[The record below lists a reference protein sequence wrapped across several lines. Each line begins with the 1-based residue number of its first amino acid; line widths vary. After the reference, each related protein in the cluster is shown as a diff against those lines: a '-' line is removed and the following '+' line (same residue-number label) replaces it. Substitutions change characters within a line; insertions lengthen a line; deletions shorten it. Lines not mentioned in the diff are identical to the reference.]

1 MDFDARIEWKPGMAL
16 TAKVLKRRDD
26 NIEERRRAFIRTLMG
41 SGQVGL
47 LPGYEYHGWGA
58 FSGKVYELTGL
69 KVTAILPSG
78 RVINIDE
85 DLKIEVPS
93 LTDGEYFLCLCI
105 TDRIHEFERDDI
117 PYSRPE
123 YELSILKQE
132 KIDGNDILPLKR
144 FFVED
149 GILQVDEKY
158 IPPVIIIRQNEQ
170 IPAFMSSFADILS
183 QICSHPNMQEGDCK
197 HSLLR
202 YFFRLKS
209 FNTER
214 PLALLLDVLN
224 ELAEAIDYFV
234 VDGLG
239 KSLDELPREVSD
251 LKTDVRRTPHLSNIL
266 VYLSWLESYL
276 KAQILLMDRIV
287 ITDDNVDYEQLK
299 KEISE
304 DLFARLSEEL
314 SVKLYEDLRPSL
326 TSEITESV
334 CDTVRK
340 FMDENLTPELKEYL
354 GTSLHDSLY
363 PELYDSLYAELSKL
377 QYRPMDVEEDSF
389 IPII

>member
-16 TAKVLKRRDD
+16 TAKVLRKRDD
-26 NIEERRRAFIRTLMG
+26 NIEERRRAFLRTLMG
-41 SGQVGL
+41 SGQIGL
-47 LPGYEYHGWGA
+47 LPGYEYQGWGA

-69 KVTAILPSG
+69 KVTAVLPSG
-78 RVINIDE
+78 RVINVDE

-132 KIDGNDILPLKR
+132 KIDGNDIFPLKR
-144 FFVED
+144 FVVED
-149 GILQVDEKY
+149 GVLQVDEKY
-158 IPPVIIIRQNEQ
+158 IPPVIIIRQNEE
-170 IPAFMSSFADILS
+170 IPALMSSLAETLS
-183 QICSHPNMQEGDCK
+183 QICSHPNMEEGDCK

-224 ELAEAIDYFV
+224 ELSEAVDYFL

-239 KSLDELPREVSD
+239 KHLDEIPQEVSV
-251 LKTDVRRTPHLSNIL
+251 LRTDVRRKPHLSHIL
-266 VYLSWLESYL
+266 VYLGWLESYL
-276 KAQILLMDRIV
+276 KAQLLLMDRIV
-287 ITDDNVDYEQLK
+287 LSDDTVDYEKLK

-304 DLFARLSEEL
+304 DLFARLHDDL
-314 SVKLYEDLRPSL
+314 SVKVYEELRPAL

-340 FMDENLTPELKEYL
+340 YMDDNLSPELKEFL
-354 GTSLHDSLY
+354 RTSLHDSLY
-363 PELYDSLYAELSKL
+363 SELYDSLYAELSKL
-377 QYRPMDVEEDSF
+377 QYRPMEVEEDSF
-389 IPII
+389 NPII